1 MTLGTVAAGY
11 AEGDATIPDSGRQ
24 GGRLFRIQRDL
35 AAFFRMMWTGTHPLG
50 YENIQF
56 HQDDN
61 FARRSTKASRGQGR
75 IRGNSRQCESID
87 EFRTLQACFEKHPDG
102 MARDPTLLARRLRR
116 SNGATNG
123 RGPRKARNG
132 GGPIGTVHHS
142 D

>member
-1 MTLGTVAAGY
+1 
-11 AEGDATIPDSGRQ
+11 
-24 GGRLFRIQRDL
+24 LFRIPHNL
-35 AAFFRMMWTGTHPLG
+35 AAFFRMIWTGTHPSG

-61 FARRSTKASRGQGR
+61 FSRRSTKATHGQGR
-75 IRGNSRQCESID
+75 IRGNTWQFESID
-87 EFRTLQACFEKHPDG
+87 EFRTLQDCFEKHPVG
-102 MARDPTLLARRLRR
+102 MARDPTLLACRLCR
-116 SNGATNG
+116 SSGATDG